1 MAQQYQYIYAV
12 IDPELGDMCIGVQ
25 DTTVESD
32 DPDHI
37 LIPYDNGEYLM
48 KYYNRAD
55 GKWYYDA
62 EFTNEW
68 IPA

>member
-12 IDPELGDMCIGVQ
+12 IDPTIGDMCVEIQ
-25 DTTVESD
+25 DTTLESTD
-32 DPDHI
+32 SNYI
-37 LIPYDNGEYLM
+37 LIPEENYDYLF